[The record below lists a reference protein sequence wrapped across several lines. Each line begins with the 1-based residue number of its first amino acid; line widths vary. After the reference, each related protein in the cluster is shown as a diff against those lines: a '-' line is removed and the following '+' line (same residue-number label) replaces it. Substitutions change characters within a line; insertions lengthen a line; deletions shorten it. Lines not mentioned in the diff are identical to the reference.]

1 MLLPVTAGA
10 IGVLPLIP
18 RVAARGG
25 GGDSKSYIERKS
37 SFAFKIIGC
46 MFNTLSILG
55 RI

>member
-1 MLLPVTAGA
+1 MLLPVTADA

-18 RVAARGG
+18 RVAGRGG
-25 GGDSKSYIERKS
+25 GGDSKSYTERIS

-46 MFNTLSILG
+46 IFNKLSILG